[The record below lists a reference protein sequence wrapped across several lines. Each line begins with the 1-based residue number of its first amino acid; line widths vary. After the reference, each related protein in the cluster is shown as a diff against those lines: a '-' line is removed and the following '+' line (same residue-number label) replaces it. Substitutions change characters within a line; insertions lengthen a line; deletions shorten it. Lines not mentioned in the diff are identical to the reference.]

1 MRINEEKELCM
12 GIKGKLKNKK
22 NTFYFEVTVS
32 KVSFFLY
39 YLRPCYYF
47 HFIQSNSSLLIRF
60 KNGSKWRGQ
69 RCRAEPLPGLA

>member
-47 HFIQSNSSLLIRF
+47 HFIQSNSS
-60 KNGSKWRGQ
+60 
-69 RCRAEPLPGLA
+69 

>member
-32 KVSFFLY
+32 EVFFCIIYDLVIIFILFKVI
-39 YLRPCYYF
+39 PV
-47 HFIQSNSSLLIRF
+47 N
-60 KNGSKWRGQ
+60 
-69 RCRAEPLPGLA
+69 